1 MGAAQALGIAVL
13 LRIAHDF
20 LVFVRL
26 RIPLLSSSSVD
37 KTYDVERMK
46 NSKGEFQKFFRC
58 SASDIFSES
67 D

>member
-26 RIPLLSSSSVD
+26 YVSLYYHHLL
-37 KTYDVERMK
+37 
-46 NSKGEFQKFFRC
+46 
-58 SASDIFSES
+58 
-67 D
+67 